1 MTDLKKR
8 ILIVDDDEDIRNLM
22 VLYLL
27 DLGVESVCVD
37 CAIKGLEVLRDQAPF
52 DLIISDVIM
61 PEMNGVEF
69 IQHLAGF
76 YADTKII
83 ICSSGGPSQSNEM
96 SANFLMDLAL
106 ERGAS
111 KALKKPFSK
120 DDLIDVVTSL
130 I

>member
-1 MTDLKKR
+1 MTEARKR

-22 VLYLL
+22 VLYLK
-27 DLGVESVCVD
+27 DQGVDCVCVD
-37 CAIKGLEVLRDQAPF
+37 CAIKGLEVLRDEESF

-76 YADTKII
+76 YPETKII
-83 ICSSGGPSQSNEM
+83 ICSSGGPSKSNNQSA
-96 SANFLMDLAL
+96 SFLMELAL

-120 DDLIDVVTSL
+120 SDLLGVVSSL